1 MADKFYDGMP
11 NVNEK
16 LNEMNRAFAAGPY
29 NALPLTGGVMSGLL
43 ANTEQIYSTQRVYA
57 RSVDGL
63 TSTSLYAPV
72 DNVGNTL
79 ESINPALSLGVTGV
93 AAKAFEGSFIFATRS
108 GRGGSFVKDGFSLYL
123 KALDTSPG
131 GQLSPGLL
139 VVRGNG
145 YVTIPKYVR
154 IGTEEEYPDTYYSVI
169 QNPSQLAGTRNLEIA
184 NSAIF
189 NVGGNGFGN
198 GTECVMR
205 LTQAALN
212 GRSINAAGTINASGA
227 DYAEYM
233 AKASSCGTIAPGQVV
248 GIDAEGKVTDQW
260 NGAISF
266 AVKSTNPCMVGGD
279 TWSAGLGM
287 RPVLPQ
293 RLAPSMRAV
302 IDAPATDDA
311 PATYRMEDVP
321 GDSEADWLA
330 RMAPIEAYDAVL
342 EAARQKVDRIAF
354 AGQVPVNVPGAMPGQ
369 YIVPIQDGEGISAA
383 PFDEGDMTL
392 AQYMRAIGKVIA
404 IESDGRARIIVKVA

>member
-16 LNEMNRAFAAGPY
+16 LNEMDRAFAAGPY
-29 NALPLTGGVMSGLL
+29 NAVPLTGGVMSGPL
-43 ANTEQIYSTQRVYA
+43 ANTDQIYSTRSVYA

-63 TSTSLYAPV
+63 ANTVLYAPV
-72 DNVGNTL
+72 NNVGNTL
-79 ESINPALSLGVTGV
+79 ESINPALTLGVTGV

-139 VVRGNG
+139 IVRGNG

-154 IGTEEEYPDTYYSVI
+154 IGTPEEYDDTYYSVI
-169 QNPSQLAGTRNLEIA
+169 QNPNQVEGTRNLEIV

-189 NVGGNGFGN
+189 NVGGTGYGN
-198 GTECVMR
+198 GAECVIR
-205 LTQAALN
+205 LTLSSSN

-233 AKASSCGTIAPGQVV
+233 AKASSCGLIAAGQVV
-248 GIDAEGKVTDQW
+248 GIDAEGKVTDEW
-260 NGAISF
+260 DGAMSF

-279 TWSAGLGM
+279 TWAAGLGL
-287 RPVLPQ
+287 RPARPE
-293 RLAPSMRAV
+293 RLAPSTRAV
-302 IDAPATDDA
+302 VDLPATDNA

-321 GDSEADWLA
+321 GDSDAEWAA
-330 RMAPIEAYDAVL
+330 KMAPMEAYDAAL

-354 AGQVPVNVPGAMPGQ
+354 AGQVPVNVSGAMPGQ
-369 YIVPIQDGEGISAA
+369 YIVPIQDGAGIAGVA
-383 PFDEGDMTL
+383 VDQNNMTL
-392 AQYMRAIGKVIA
+392 SQYLRAIGKVIA